1 MRGKLY
7 RYCVHSCMLHD
18 SETWPWQK
26 ENNFTFQRAEMRM
39 IRWMNGLKVTNRFT
53 CRKMTDKLRVDTIIA
68 VVQRYRLI
76 AILTS
81 G

>member
-1 MRGKLY
+1 
-7 RYCVHSCMLHD
+7 
-18 SETWPWQK
+18 
-26 ENNFTFQRAEMRM
+26 MRM